1 MPAASYQSSVTRLPR
16 PGRARARGW
25 SAARLAFLATLALLW
40 AAPSL
45 AQGQAATSNALKSIN
60 FVPMPGNRLRIVL
73 TLAKPAPK
81 PITFAVDNPARIA
94 LDLPGTRNELSK
106 RSQQINTGVAES
118 VNTAEAG
125 GRTRVVV
132 NLTELVPYHTRVK
145 GNQVIIALDT
155 TAGSA
160 GQAAS
165 NGGAPGRAN
174 QGANGGGQQTRA
186 FGAASRVTNV
196 DFRRGDN
203 GQGRVIVH
211 LSNPNTLV
219 NVTGRGN
226 KTVVTFQDTQL
237 PQKYV
242 RRMDV
247 TDFATP
253 VKTVDARQKGDN
265 AQLVI
270 TPTSAQY
277 ERLAYQADNTYTIEF
292 SPPSK
297 AQQKAQQKPKYS
309 GKRIS
314 LNFQNVDVRAVLQI
328 LADVANINMVV
339 SDNVKGTLALR
350 LQNVP
355 WDQALHI
362 ILQSKG
368 LAQRTEGNVMFVA
381 PADEIAAREKQQLQN
396 QQQLDKLEPLESRF
410 IQINYAK
417 ASDLAR
423 IIKSKQNSLL
433 SSRGTVTVDKR
444 TNTLLVRGTAHHLA
458 QIRKLVNRLDIP
470 VKQVLIESRIVVATS
485 DFTHDLGVKFGAT
498 GVTSN
503 GSQGIVTTSGS
514 LNGTDTTINSALTS
528 RQNTGQVSQVQFP
541 SSSSDRLN
549 VNLGANNPA
558 GTLALAVLGKD
569 YLLDLELSAL
579 QAEGKGEVISS
590 PRVVTAN
597 QNKAVINQGVQ
608 IPYQQASSSGA
619 TSVSFKKAV
628 LSLGVTPQI
637 TPDNRI
643 VMDLDVK
650 DDTVGQQV
658 PSGNGGFIPSIDTR
672 EVQTQVLVNNG
683 DTVVLGGIYE
693 QNRTNQVNKV
703 PLLGDI
709 PVLGHLF
716 REDRRENHKKE
727 LLVFITPKILKNGLT
742 TAAENQ

>member
-1 MPAASYQSSVTRLPR
+1 M
-16 PGRARARGW
+16 
-25 SAARLAFLATLALLW
+25 LALLW

-45 AQGQAATSNALKSIN
+45 AQGQAAPSNALKSIN
-60 FVPMPGNRLRIVL
+60 FVPMPGNRLQIVL

-81 PITFAVDNPARIA
+81 PVTFAVDNPARIA

-118 VNTAEAG
+118 VNTAEAR

-132 NLTELVPYHTRVK
+132 NLSELVPYQTRVK
-145 GNQVIIALDT
+145 GNQVILALNT

-160 GQAAS
+160 AA
-165 NGGAPGRAN
+165 APATG
-174 QGANGGGQQTRA
+174 NGGGSGATGQGGSGQQQA
-186 FGAASRVTNV
+186 QASGESSTITNV

-219 NVTGRGN
+219 NVTDRGN
-226 KTVVTFQDTQL
+226 KTVVTFQNTRL
-237 PQKYV
+237 PKKYV

-253 VKTVDARQKGDN
+253 VKTVDAQPKGDN

-270 TPTSAQY
+270 TPTKSQY
-277 ERLAYQADNTYTIEF
+277 ERLAYQANNTYTIEF

-297 AQQKAQQKPKYS
+297 AQQQAQQKPKYS

-368 LAQRTEGNVMFVA
+368 LAQRREGNVMFVA
-381 PADEIAAREKQQLQN
+381 PADQIAAREKQQLQN

-417 ASDLAR
+417 ASDLAQ

-444 TNTLLVRGTAHHLA
+444 TNTLLVRDTADHLE

-498 GVTSN
+498 GITSN
-503 GSQGIVTTSGS
+503 GPQGIVATSGS
-514 LNGTDTTINSALTS
+514 LTGTDTAVSSALTS
-528 RQNTGQVSQVQFP
+528 RQNTGRVSQVQIP
-541 SSSSDRLN
+541 ANSSDRLN
-549 VNLGANNPA
+549 VNLGASNPA